1 MVRVVVVPE
10 GRKEERAS
18 LSCGRRGWELAAT
31 LCLRGPWGVLEP
43 GCRISGSDT
52 GVSSGIRAVVANPA
66 MGSAPTS

>member
-18 LSCGRRGWELAAT
+18 LSRGRRGWELAAT

-52 GVSSGIRAVVANPA
+52 GIRAVVANPA